1 MSSPPDET
9 PLRRRNGGY
18 GGQSPELIARAN
30 GKEQLGA
37 GASVLCPASGC
48 SLRHGSI
55 GQSDDAYNEQQR
67 RDPHACALNQVFESL
82 SLAHSIFA
90 AQATRRPHQ
99 NQSPIARPA
108 YYIIARSQRGGVH
121 RLNQ

>member
-1 MSSPPDET
+1 MSSPKPDDT
-9 PLRRRNGGY
+9 PLRRRNVGY
-18 GGQSPELIARAN
+18 GGRSPGLIARAN

-55 GQSDDAYNEQQR
+55 GQGDDAYNDCEQQW
-67 RDPHACALNQVFESL
+67 RDPHACALKQVFESL

-90 AQATRRPHQ
+90 ARATRRPA
-99 NQSPIARPA
+99 SEPIA
-108 YYIIARSQRGGVH
+108 H
-121 RLNQ
+121 RAIYL